1 MGRARCR
8 RDGVEGGRVILG
20 DARDRIALPAV
31 FVGVLAVGAAAIFI
45 RLADAPALGIAF
57 WRCALGVV
65 ALVPLAAFNREGVP
79 GGRELLI
86 GAASG
91 VALGAH
97 FGTWIL
103 SLEYTSVA
111 ASVVLVSTT
120 PVFVAAA
127 AYPLFGER
135 TSAISFAGILLA
147 IAGTA
152 FIAAGEHSPG
162 GAASFGNALA
172 LVGAV
177 TMGVYVLIGRSL
189 RTGGL
194 GALSY
199 SIVGYS
205 AAALALLLVAIP
217 SGVQLWG
224 YSATTWFWLFV
235 ITLGPQLLGHT
246 VLNWALE
253 FVRASLVSGAI
264 LAEPVI
270 AALLAWVVLSERPGL
285 ATVLG
290 GLVVLA
296 GLYLLVRGEGSP
308 AQPPPTHPTS

>member
-1 MGRARCR
+1 MMRGNRA
-8 RDGVEGGRVILG
+8 VEEE
-20 DARDRIALPAV
+20 ARHRIALPAV
-31 FVGVLAVGAAAIFI
+31 IVGVLAVGASAVLI
-45 RLADAPALGIAF
+45 RLAEAPALGIAF
-57 WRCALGVV
+57 WRCALGAI
-65 ALVPLAAFNREGVP
+65 ALLPLAAFNREGMP
-79 GGRELLI
+79 SGRVLAV
-86 GAASG
+86 GAVSG
-91 VALGAH
+91 IALGVH
-97 FGTWIL
+97 FGTWIA
-103 SLEYTSVA
+103 SLQYTSVA

-120 PVFVAAA
+120 PVFVALA

-135 TSAISFAGILLA
+135 TSAVSFAGIVLA

-152 FIAAGEHSPG
+152 IIALGAPSSG
-162 GAASFGNALA
+162 GAALLGNILA

-189 RTGGL
+189 RTGGV

-205 AAALALLLVAIP
+205 AAALALLLVALS

-224 YSATTWFWLFV
+224 YSAETWFWLSL

-253 FVRASLVSGAI
+253 YVQASIISGAI
-264 LAEPVI
+264 LGEPVI
-270 AALLAWVVLSERPGL
+270 AALLAWLVLSESPGL
-285 ATVLG
+285 ATLLG

-296 GLYLLVRGEGSP
+296 GLYLLLRGNGTSG
-308 AQPPPTHPTS
+308 QPPPPAFS

>member
-1 MGRARCR
+1 
-8 RDGVEGGRVILG
+8 VEEETRK
-20 DARDRIALPAV
+20 RIALPAV
-31 FVGVLAVGAAAIFI
+31 LVGVLAVGASAVFI
-45 RLADAPALGIAF
+45 RLADAPALAIAF
-57 WRCALGVV
+57 WRCALGAL
-65 ALVPLAAFNREGVP
+65 ALVPLAAYNREVVP
-79 GGRELLI
+79 KGSALWV
-86 GAASG
+86 GAVSG

-97 FGTWIL
+97 FGTWIT

-120 PVFVAAA
+120 PVFVAIA

-135 TSAISFAGILLA
+135 TSAVSFVGIVVA

-152 FIAAGEHSPG
+152 VIALGEPSSG
-162 GAASFGNALA
+162 GSAFFGDVLA

-177 TMGVYVLIGRSL
+177 AMAVYVLIGRSL
-189 RTGGL
+189 RTGGM

-205 AAALALLLVAIP
+205 AAGLALLPVALA
-217 SGVQLWG
+217 SGVRLWG
-224 YSATTWFWLFV
+224 FPASTWFWLLV

-253 FVRASLVSGAI
+253 YVRAAIISGSK

-270 AALLAWVVLSERPGL
+270 AALLAWAVLFEKPGMWTVV
-285 ATVLG
+285 G
-290 GLVVLA
+290 GVVVLA
-296 GLYLLVRGEGSP
+296 GLYLLLRGEGDASG
-308 AQPPPTHPTS
+308 PPPPNF